1 MFSPQA
7 RNLPCQKLTGFYNA
21 EALASNFVPFTVH
34 CIMSNFRELNLTI
47 YVSHQGGLSNYSEK
61 YQSKFQ

>member
-7 RNLPCQKLTGFYNA
+7 RNLPCQKLTGLYNA

-47 YVSHQGGLSNYSEK
+47 YVYIREVKIFNLHVYV
-61 YQSKFQ
+61 

>member
-7 RNLPCQKLTGFYNA
+7 RNLPCQKLTGFYTA

-34 CIMSNFRELNLTI
+34 CILSNFRELNLTI
-47 YVSHQGGLSNYSEK
+47 YSHIREVKIFNLHVYV
-61 YQSKFQ
+61 